1 MMLNPLIALLG
12 VYALAGQDYGGQTYT
27 PPPQTRVPEQPA
39 PEARKASQP
48 TISLI
53 PGVAGRGIRDVPN
66 IAIKYYDVSGKD
78 FAGIIRDI
86 NHRRPRDPATKQVI
100 AGGAGYAL
108 GASVNKVTNN
118 GKCTV
123 KDAKAEFAP
132 TAELPRLLNEQAL
145 APAQLAL
152 WRAYLSHIEV
162 PAAAGLWLVVDRI
175 PAFEKSLVGKNCD
188 LALKLGSQ
196 MIAQIRADHTAYQQK
211 YAAAE
216 AAAAKAAA
224 KK

>member
-1 MMLNPLIALLG
+1 MLNPLIALLG
-12 VYALAGQDYGGQTYT
+12 VYALAAQGYGSQNYT
-27 PPPQTRVPEQPA
+27 PPATTKVPEQAPA
-39 PEARKASQP
+39 DASKTVRQ
-48 TISLI
+48 TIPLI
-53 PGVAGRGIRDVPN
+53 AAVPGRGIRDVPK

-86 NHRRPRDPATKQVI
+86 NRQRPKDPASKQVI

-108 GASVNKVTNN
+108 GASVNKVTSN

-132 TAELPRLLNEQAL
+132 TAELPRLMNEQAL
-145 APAQLAL
+145 APDQLAY
-152 WRAYLSHIEV
+152 WRAYLSQLEG
-162 PAAAGLWLVVDRI
+162 PAAAGLWFVVDRI
-175 PAFEKSLVGKNCD
+175 PALEKSMIGKDCD
-188 LALKLGSQ
+188 AALKLGSES
-196 MIAQIRADHTAYQQK
+196 IAQIRRDYTAFQQQ
-211 YAAAE
+211 YAATQ